1 MGQLPFGVSLAIDF
15 RPTPVLT
22 KMLAILLVDHQKLG
36 GDPGHITV
44 NLDLYIGG
52 HDGQFPDLSKI
63 LLQSIFKCFKI
74 RKSGR
79 RKDVENHGITSV
91 ESSQVIQAFLLPRLH
106 MLTMQIE

>member
-22 KMLAILLVDHQKLG
+22 KMLAILLVVHQELG
-36 GDPGHITV
+36 GDPGHVTV

-52 HDGQFPDLSKI
+52 QDGQFSDLSKI
-63 LLQSIFKCFKI
+63 LLQSIFECFKI

-79 RKDVENHGITSV
+79 RKDVENHGIATV
-91 ESSQVIQAFLLPRLH
+91 EISQVIQAFLLPRLH